1 MVRWGFRVSSR
12 PEAGAG
18 HFTRCLALAEALHD
32 DVTIFLDPSGPDL
45 NLEQRVAFPIIREA
59 ANAQCER
66 LQSEVRACRVQA
78 AVIDDYAVSRDL
90 ISEIARRVF
99 TVTIK
104 DGAPV
109 NGESQFV
116 IRPNLLSRE
125 VSRRNT
131 AEVVGGEYAL
141 LDKAFGRPP
150 IATRRLDGRLRLL
163 VSFGSRDSKNIT
175 GLVLAAIGDL
185 FAAFEHITVVLG
197 RTAPH
202 RATLCG
208 QYKQVSVVRFQSP
221 NDGLSTRLLFENHDL
236 AIGAAGVGLLE
247 RMAAGLPSIVMPI
260 AENQVGNAI
269 AAFEAGAAIYGGSIS
284 DFDSRKLVALL
295 TNAIANPILLK
306 HVAHRGRNLVDG
318 HGAERAAKAMSEA
331 YARWQNS
338 CQLPES
344 P

>member
-1 MVRWGFRVSSR
+1 
-12 PEAGAG
+12 
-18 HFTRCLALAEALHD
+18 LALAEALRD

-45 NLEQRVAFPIIREA
+45 ELEQRVAFPIIREA

-66 LQSEVRACRVQA
+66 LQSEVRAYRVQA
-78 AVIDDYAVSRDL
+78 AVIDDYAVSGDL

-104 DGAPV
+104 DSGLV
-109 NGESQFV
+109 KRESQLV
-116 IRPNLLSRE
+116 IRPNLLSPKE
-125 VSRRNT
+125 SRSKTNT

-141 LDKAFGRPP
+141 LDKAFRRPP
-150 IATRRLDGRLRLL
+150 IATHRMDGRLRLL
-163 VSFGSRDSKNIT
+163 VSFGARDSKNIT

-185 FAAFEHITVVLG
+185 FAAFEHVTVVLG

-208 QYKQVSVVRFQSP
+208 QYKHVSVVRFQSP
-221 NDGLSTRLLFENHDL
+221 NNGQSTRLLFENHDL
-236 AIGAAGVGLLE
+236 AIGAAGVGFLE

-269 AAFEAGAAIYGGSIS
+269 AAVEAGAAIYGGSIS

-295 TNAIANPILLK
+295 TNVIANPILLN

-331 YARWQNS
+331 YTCWQNS
-338 CQLPES
+338 CQFPER